1 MAKRAAAGKGD
12 VTVNVSKEVRALVEG
27 NQEIRGPEV
36 IANLKERFP
45 TMVLNEN
52 SVQVAFANARRKLGL
67 TRTIKKRPGK
77 RKAGRP
83 VAAVAA
89 AAPATA
95 SAGVNMLALTA
106 AKELL
111 KACGGDLAAAQTAI
125 RQMQTLMN

>member
-1 MAKRAAAGKGD
+1 
-12 VTVNVSKEVRALVEG
+12 
-27 NQEIRGPEV
+27 
-36 IANLKERFP
+36 
-45 TMVLNEN
+45 
-52 SVQVAFANARRKLGL
+52 
-67 TRTIKKRPGK
+67 KRPGK

-83 VAAVAA
+83 VAAVA

>member
-67 TRTIKKRPGK
+67 TRTIKKR
-77 RKAGRP
+77 
-83 VAAVAA
+83 
-89 AAPATA
+89 
-95 SAGVNMLALTA
+95 
-106 AKELL
+106 
-111 KACGGDLAAAQTAI
+111 
-125 RQMQTLMN
+125 

>member
-45 TMVLNEN
+45 TMELNEN

-89 AAPATA
+89 AATATA

-111 KACGGDLAAAQTAI
+111 KACGGDVAAAQTAI

>member
-77 RKAGRP
+77 RKVGRP
-83 VAAVAA
+83 VAAV

-95 SAGVNMLALTA
+95 SAGVNMQALTA

>member
-89 AAPATA
+89 APATS
-95 SAGVNMLALTA
+95 SAGVNMQALTA